1 MQRSTKSGVIFGNTC
16 VQLPKKSVVQRK
28 MTPGLT
34 SSTVFEFAPSLEDF
48 CEGQAYFSS
57 LALAL
62 RPPSRKHPEGPVKM
76 GGETEAPPGGLGRVG
91 GGRVRRSCGRRIG
104 VWEPH
109 DGLGE
114 WRACGS
120 KHRGGH
126 SELTNG
132 ASPGGRARS
141 VGSRAFFLANP
152 PLSRPTPLLAQTCA
166 DQGLGGRG
174 SRGRRQGKSLIR
186 PSPAAGLLQ
195 RRVAYT
201 KTAAEA
207 PGFRPGRSR
216 GTRSSPTA
224 PHVAA
229 EMMEELHSL
238 DPRRQ
243 ELLEARFTGV
253 GVSKVSKKMMTLF
266 IVQTHLKMIEN
277 DLGGTY

>member
-1 MQRSTKSGVIFGNTC
+1 V
-16 VQLPKKSVVQRK
+16 
-28 MTPGLT
+28 
-34 SSTVFEFAPSLEDF
+34 
-48 CEGQAYFSS
+48 
-57 LALAL
+57 
-62 RPPSRKHPEGPVKM
+62 RPP
-76 GGETEAPPGGLGRVG
+76 
-91 GGRVRRSCGRRIG
+91 CGRRIG

-229 EMMEELHSL
+229 GSPAPPVAPPQPPRQARPPPPARGPLVNPCPPARPLIGGGGAPGQRGPPPTPFSSPPPPPPQSALPHPPRTPPFASQPCKSREETRGFTSVFTPITTNPDRT
-238 DPRRQ
+238 DP
-243 ELLEARFTGV
+243 
-253 GVSKVSKKMMTLF
+253 
-266 IVQTHLKMIEN
+266 
-277 DLGGTY
+277 D